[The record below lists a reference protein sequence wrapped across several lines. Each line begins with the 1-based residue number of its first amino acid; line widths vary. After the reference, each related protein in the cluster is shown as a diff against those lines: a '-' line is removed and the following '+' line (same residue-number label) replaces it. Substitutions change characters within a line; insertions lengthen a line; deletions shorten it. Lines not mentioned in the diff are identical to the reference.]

1 MPNSNN
7 KHTIQSRKKAEEQR
21 QSRMIVVTV
30 LAACIALAWCLV
42 EFRGVLFRPA
52 DGQDTSGTSPKD
64 SYIIESGVPV
74 PSDTPADTS
83 ADPATDTSAA
93 PDHTT
98 ESDPD
103 TSFPFDT
110 DPLVTEPPVTN
121 PPVTE
126 PPQTEPPVTN
136 PPVTEPPQTEP
147 PVTNPPATE
156 PPQTE
161 PPVTNSPVTEP
172 PQTEPPVTNPPVTE
186 PPQTE
191 PPVTN
196 PPVTEPP
203 QTEPPITNPPET
215 EPPQIFHPV
224 RVPECETVDDSFFAD
239 AVFIG
244 DSRTVGLSLWS
255 GLKSNYYSEVGLNVS
270 SVQKRAYVPSGDS
283 KLTLAEAL
291 AQSRF
296 TKVYLS
302 FGINEIGW
310 SSTKAFIS
318 TYTNLVNLVKEKLPD
333 ADIYVQAILPMS
345 KKTAESDTYS
355 PMGGN
360 DKIAEY
366 NEALLDL
373 CESEGLYFVDLCEV
387 FADENGDLNATDS
400 GDGIHLGSKS
410 YHTWAD
416 YLRTHVV
423 K

>member
-7 KHTIQSRKKAEEQR
+7 KHTMQSRKKAEEQK
-21 QSRMIVVTV
+21 QSRMIVITV

-64 SYIIESGVPV
+64 SYIVESGVPV
-74 PSDTPADTS
+74 SSNTPADTS
-83 ADPATDTSAA
+83 ADPATDTPAV

-110 DPLVTEPPVTN
+110 DPMVTNPPATEPPQTEPPVTNPPTTEPPQTEPPVTNPPATEPSQTEPPVTNPPATEPPQTESPVTN

-136 PPVTEPPQTEP
+136 PP
-147 PVTNPPATE
+147 
-156 PPQTE
+156 
-161 PPVTNSPVTEP
+161 
-172 PQTEPPVTNPPVTE
+172 
-186 PPQTE
+186 
-191 PPVTN
+191 
-196 PPVTEPP
+196 
-203 QTEPPITNPPET
+203 ET
-215 EPPQIFHPV
+215 EPPQIFHTV

-270 SVQKRAYVPSGDS
+270 SVQKRAYVPSGDT

-291 AQSRF
+291 AQSNF

-360 DKIAEY
+360 GKIAEY
-366 NEALLDL
+366 NDALMDL
-373 CESEGLYFVDLCEV
+373 CESEGLYFVDLCDV

-410 YHTWAD
+410 YHRWAD

>member
-21 QSRMIVVTV
+21 QSRMIVITV

-52 DGQDTSGTSPKD
+52 DGQDTSGTASKD

-74 PSDTPADTS
+74 PPDTPADTS
-83 ADPATDTSAA
+83 TDPATDTSAA

-121 PPVTE
+121 PPATE

-147 PVTNPPATE
+147 PV
-156 PPQTE
+156 
-161 PPVTNSPVTEP
+161 
-172 PQTEPPVTNPPVTE
+172 
-186 PPQTE
+186 
-191 PPVTN
+191 
-196 PPVTEPP
+196 
-203 QTEPPITNPPET
+203 TNPPET

-360 DKIAEY
+360 GKIAEY

>member
-21 QSRMIVVTV
+21 QSRMIVITV

-147 PVTNPPATE
+147 PVTNPP
-156 PPQTE
+156 
-161 PPVTNSPVTEP
+161 VTEP

-203 QTEPPITNPPET
+203 QTEPPVTNPPET

-310 SSTKAFIS
+310 SSTKSFIS

>member
-21 QSRMIVVTV
+21 QSRMIVITV

-147 PVTNPPATE
+147 PVTNPP
-156 PPQTE
+156 
-161 PPVTNSPVTEP
+161 VTEP
-172 PQTEPPVTNPPVTE
+172 PQTEPPV
-186 PPQTE
+186 
-191 PPVTN
+191 
-196 PPVTEPP
+196 
-203 QTEPPITNPPET
+203 TNPPET

>member
-21 QSRMIVVTV
+21 QSRMIVITV

-121 PPVTE
+121 PP
-126 PPQTEPPVTN
+126 
-136 PPVTEPPQTEP
+136 
-147 PVTNPPATE
+147 ATE
-156 PPQTE
+156 LPQTE

-203 QTEPPITNPPET
+203 QTEPPVTNPPAT
-215 EPPQIFHPV
+215 EPPQTEPPITKPPAAAAPDSFHPV

>member
-1 MPNSNN
+1 
-7 KHTIQSRKKAEEQR
+7 
-21 QSRMIVVTV
+21 MIVITV

-74 PSDTPADTS
+74 PPDTPADTS
-83 ADPATDTSAA
+83 TDPATDTPAV

-126 PPQTEPPVTN
+126 PPQTEP
-136 PPVTEPPQTEP
+136 
-147 PVTNPPATE
+147 
-156 PPQTE
+156 
-161 PPVTNSPVTEP
+161 
-172 PQTEPPVTNPPVTE
+172 
-186 PPQTE
+186 
-191 PPVTN
+191 
-196 PPVTEPP
+196 
-203 QTEPPITNPPET
+203 
-215 EPPQIFHPV
+215 PV

-360 DKIAEY
+360 GKIAEY

-373 CESEGLYFVDLCEV
+373 CEFEGLYFVDLCEV

-410 YHTWAD
+410 YHRWAD

>member
-21 QSRMIVVTV
+21 QSRMIVITV

-147 PVTNPPATE
+147 PVTNPPA
-156 PPQTE
+156 
-161 PPVTNSPVTEP
+161 TEP

>member
-21 QSRMIVVTV
+21 QSRVIVITV

-147 PVTNPPATE
+147 PVTNPPA
-156 PPQTE
+156 
-161 PPVTNSPVTEP
+161 TEP

>member
-21 QSRMIVVTV
+21 QSRMIVITV

-161 PPVTNSPVTEP
+161 PPVTN
-172 PQTEPPVTNPPVTE
+172 PPVTE

-191 PPVTN
+191 PPV
-196 PPVTEPP
+196 
-203 QTEPPITNPPET
+203 TNPPET

-345 KKTAESDTYS
+345 KKTAEADTYS

>member
-156 PPQTE
+156 LPQTE

-191 PPVTN
+191 PPV
-196 PPVTEPP
+196 
-203 QTEPPITNPPET
+203 TNPPET